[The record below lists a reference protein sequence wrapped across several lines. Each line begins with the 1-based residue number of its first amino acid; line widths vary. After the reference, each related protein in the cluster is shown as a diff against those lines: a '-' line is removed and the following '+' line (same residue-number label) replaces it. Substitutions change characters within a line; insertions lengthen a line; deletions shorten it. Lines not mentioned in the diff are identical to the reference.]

1 MKSPETNTQ
10 TTSTPENTQ
19 LSFGEADDRRT
30 AGAWCGYLAR
40 AAFHAGK
47 FSEGGEIMSEF
58 AKDFLRPP
66 EDCPL
71 GNVTPTGFYRQEDTG
86 SLTPRQQMLTDG
98 PPRHVQKN

>member
-47 FSEGGEIMSEF
+47 FSEGGDVMAKF
-58 AKDFLRPP
+58 AKDFPDPSEDPP
-66 EDCPL
+66 S
-71 GNVTPTGFYRQEDTG
+71 GNVIQTGFYRQEDTRP
-86 SLTPRQQMLTDG
+86 LTPRQQMLTDG